1 MAADGCCVEVAI
13 WQLLQAFTFLA
24 MEPPETMTAEHIL
37 KAKVELLRSVQ
48 TLSIGDAFLGQF
60 TRNTFYTAPG
70 VQVTEP
76 GYTDDPTVPA
86 GSKCPT
92 FAAVELRVNNSR
104 WRGVPFIMRA
114 GKGLDERL
122 CEVRMRM
129 KPRGLA
135 RRASLGAS
143 EDGSDV
149 NELVMRIQP
158 DEALYMKVLCKEP
171 GLGQKARAT
180 CMNMSYSD
188 QFKGSYAGDAYERMF
203 LNSVRGDQSLF
214 VSAAELTEA
223 WRIFTPLLRE
233 IESKQPQPVL
243 YPFGVGCPPGF
254 KEWASTHGGAPPT
267 ESWMEWALM
276 NASQIDELTALFHSI
291 DANGTGVLHRD
302 GIYKLARRFYAPREP
317 PQQKIDQII
326 DALDASEG
334 LTLEKLIRGAS
345 LLHRAFGVDES
356 DTIHF

>member
-1 MAADGCCVEVAI
+1 MAADGCCFEVAI

-48 TLSIGDAFLGQF
+48 TLGIGDAFLGQF

-143 EDGSDV
+143 TDGSDV

-158 DEALYMKVLCKEP
+158 DEALYMKVPPCMPMHVHDAMRIQPDEALYMKVP
-171 GLGQKARAT
+171 MHAHART
-180 CMNMSYSD
+180 
-188 QFKGSYAGDAYERMF
+188 
-203 LNSVRGDQSLF
+203 
-214 VSAAELTEA
+214 
-223 WRIFTPLLRE
+223 
-233 IESKQPQPVL
+233 
-243 YPFGVGCPPGF
+243 
-254 KEWASTHGGAPPT
+254 
-267 ESWMEWALM
+267 
-276 NASQIDELTALFHSI
+276 
-291 DANGTGVLHRD
+291 
-302 GIYKLARRFYAPREP
+302 
-317 PQQKIDQII
+317 
-326 DALDASEG
+326 
-334 LTLEKLIRGAS
+334 
-345 LLHRAFGVDES
+345 
-356 DTIHF
+356 